1 MNRWQLLFFIPVSM
15 FISSCTCSPADRS
28 VCGKTERHQI
38 PDSSYILSDG
48 SELYFIDAHSQVD
61 RFTRNT
67 DLNYSLE
74 DIPETME
81 NHGVHGTI
89 LSARGRR
96 DWNDILKL
104 ANDNNNI
111 YPSVRT
117 KSKAYNSAV
126 YSDRIFRKVQ
136 DEIGEQLAVNDQE
149 IRFRAISE
157 ALIYHAAKFN
167 QHGVEMAP
175 KIAVDYRDNRIEFI
189 KDTAKQNEWPFVIH
203 IEFRGLNEDEN
214 DQVVDYFRNGLNTML
229 EDNPDVNF
237 VLNHLGQLDHED
249 VLKLIQNHDNIYFF
263 TAHVTPIMISDVPWT
278 IIFDQQGEKCAFKN
292 EWKQLVEKFPNRFI
306 FALDNVWE
314 GHWAVK
320 YTDQINCW
328 VSALQQVPPTVAH
341 SIAHRNAEEMW
352 NLH

>member
-15 FISSCTCSPADRS
+15 FLSSCTCTQADRS
-28 VCGKTERHQI
+28 VCGKTGQHQI
-38 PDSSYILSDG
+38 SASSYILSDG

-117 KSKAYNSAV
+117 KSKAYNSAI

-292 EWKQLVEKFPNRFI
+292 EWKQLVEKFPSRFI

-314 GHWAVK
+314 GHWAIK
-320 YTDQINCW
+320 YTGQINCW
-328 VSALQQVPPTVAH
+328 VSALKHVPPAVAH